1 MISHLT
7 EDEKDAIRLFDERSF
22 DEIYQDLNESDL
34 LYVESF
40 SYLDFS
46 RFKKYMPVFLR
57 YLKEAASCDAVGVA
71 KSLVVQR
78 FHAKGSESLGC
89 EVLLDLI
96 DVIKEVETSLGCEQQ
111 GESFCP
117 GYERIA
123 RQIQSKQLN
132 SDR

>member
-22 DEIYQDLNESDL
+22 DEIYQGLHESDL

-40 SYLDFS
+40 SYLDFP
-46 RFKKYMPVFLR
+46 RFKKYIPVFLR
-57 YLKEAASCDAVGVA
+57 YLKETASCDAVGVA
-71 KSLVVQR
+71 QSLVVQR

-96 DVIKEVETSLGCEQQ
+96 DVIKEAEMSLGCEQK

-123 RQIQSKQLN
+123 RQIRSKHQN